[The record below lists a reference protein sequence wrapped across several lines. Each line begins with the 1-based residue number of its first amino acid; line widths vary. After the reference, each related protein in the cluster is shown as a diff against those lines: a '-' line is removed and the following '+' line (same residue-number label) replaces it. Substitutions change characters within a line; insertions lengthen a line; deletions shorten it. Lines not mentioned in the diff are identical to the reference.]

1 MKNEEIVKELR
12 EVIDCIANEELKTAT
27 RMALTIIEKLQPKP
41 LFVPGP
47 AKYADGNDCNILA
60 IHTDDVEGMITEYK
74 DCGKWL
80 SRWHR
85 LDGETLPGS
94 KYKRVLSNA
103 PGQEKGTKEVE
114 L

>member
-1 MKNEEIVKELR
+1 MKNEEIVKQLKYISTLWRNGCGGLGALDEL
-12 EVIDCIANEELKTAT
+12 IDTLS
-27 RMALTIIEKLQPKP
+27 PKP
-41 LFVPGP
+41 QFVLGP

-85 LDGETLPGS
+85 LDGETLLGS
-94 KYKRVLSNA
+94 KCRRVLPNA

-114 L
+114 